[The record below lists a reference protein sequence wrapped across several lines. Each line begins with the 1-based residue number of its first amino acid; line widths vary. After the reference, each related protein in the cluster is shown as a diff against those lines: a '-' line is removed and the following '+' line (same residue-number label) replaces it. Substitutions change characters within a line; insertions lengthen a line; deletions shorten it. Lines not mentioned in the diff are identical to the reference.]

1 MASFVKVT
9 ADNSQTDAKR
19 KAREARFKN
28 DSKKSAPPKPK
39 RSLSR
44 WQNPHNKEL
53 HWLQRKKKGRLTE
66 DQKAMLANLE
76 RLKKVNI
83 EKEET
88 EVQTLEKK
96 PTSVTTG
103 AEASPNEAWD
113 VSIFKSSTTEDVMTR
128 STTVTDDVTKEWK
141 LQDKLGVGSTSK
153 VFKCVSVSNPR
164 TADSG
169 ANRHTGNGAPKVKAL
184 ARTSVIVNQNR
195 KSKAPKAS
203 KGVKK
208 PKVTTSSN
216 VVVSHNRNIKN
227 SKVSKGVKKPHNVHR
242 WRSRN
247 HATNSHRNDERSAGR
262 YGEEQKI
269 YLNLI
274 TSGNLARF

>member
-28 DSKKSAPPKPK
+28 DSKKAVPPKPK
-39 RSLSR
+39 RSFAH
-44 WQNPHNKEL
+44 PGGKITHNKEAAL
-53 HWLQRKKKGRLTE
+53 AAYLKRKKGRLTE

-76 RLKKVNI
+76 RLKKVND
-83 EKEET
+83 EKKEET
-88 EVQTLEKK
+88 EVQAVEKK
-96 PTSVTTG
+96 PTSVATG
-103 AEASPNEAWD
+103 AKAS
-113 VSIFKSSTTEDVMTR
+113 
-128 STTVTDDVTKEWK
+128 TV
-141 LQDKLGVGSTSK
+141 
-153 VFKCVSVSNPR
+153 
-164 TADSG
+164 ADSG
-169 ANRHTGNGAPKVKAL
+169 ANRHTGNGAHKSKAT
-184 ARTSVIVNQNR
+184 ASTSVIVNQNR

-247 HATNSHRNDERSAGR
+247 HATNSHRNDERSAGVVWR
-262 YGEEQKI
+262 RAE
-269 YLNLI
+269 NLPQ
-274 TSGNLARF
+274 SNHQWKPWRGFKNDM